1 MFAPKAEPEL
11 AELPLWIRPPSS
23 KWIRNKDRERP
34 IKFATKISELSF
46 LSGLKLFDPDDED
59 EEMLEEA
66 IGFRR
71 AGRQGLYVVYLL
83 YLGLKRNPLACFLL
97 AGIITQIVKEDLPD
111 TTRRRRQ
118 LHRRAV
124 GWLAA
129 IRPKDFNEDFG
140 FDPAKLLKLQKALHD
155 EVSERDR
162 TSNRRLALNEG
173 KIAVIKDP
181 VRKFRSDTTN
191 SDRYK
196 NLHEPLPLAGN
207 LDAQSAVDLLRA
219 LREEYPWADGLLSD
233 IETAVTL
240 SVSSGRRWLSIP
252 PLLIVG
258 PSGIGKSRLARRLS
272 ALSGVPYEIVN
283 CAGASDNR
291 SVAGTARGWGSAHPS
306 RIVEVFIDAQVANPI
321 VLVDELEKAG
331 GSEGNG
337 RITQSLLTML
347 EPETRGRF
355 YDEAL
360 STSVDLSFVNWI
372 CTANSLKDLGRPLL
386 SRLRIFHMPVPPPS
400 FAPKLLKSAI
410 RELGERY
417 GWTEDMLPT
426 LDPAVTSA
434 LKASMAKGASPRTL
448 VAMLEQI
455 LAIEVKRR
463 RSFLN

>member
-11 AELPLWIRPPSS
+11 AKLPLWIRPPSS
-23 KWIRNKDRERP
+23 KWIRNNDRKRP
-34 IKFATKISELSF
+34 IEFAMKIAALSF

-59 EEMLEEA
+59 EELLEEA

-71 AGRQGLYVVYLL
+71 AGRQGLYVAYLL
-83 YLGLKRNPLACFLL
+83 YLGLKRNALACFLL
-97 AGIITQIVKEDLPD
+97 AGIIAQIVKEDHPD
-111 TTRRRRQ
+111 TLRRRRQ

-140 FDPAKLLKLQKALHD
+140 FDPTKLMRFRTAVQD
-155 EVSERDR
+155 EISDRDR
-162 TSNRRLALNEG
+162 SSARQLALNEG
-173 KIAVIKDP
+173 KIAIIKDP

-196 NLHEPLPLAGN
+196 DLHEPLPLAGN
-207 LDAQSAVDLLRA
+207 LDAQRAADLLRA
-219 LREEYPWADGLLSD
+219 LHEDYPWADDLLND

-252 PLLIVG
+252 PILIIG
-258 PSGIGKSRLARRLS
+258 PPGIGKTRLVRRLS
-272 ALSGVPYEIVN
+272 ALSGVPYEVVN
-283 CAGASDNR
+283 GAGLSDNR
-291 SVAGTARGWGSAHPS
+291 SFAGTARGWGSAHPS
-306 RIVEVFIDAQVANPI
+306 RIVEVFVDTQVANPI

-331 GSEGNG
+331 GSEKNG
-337 RITQSLLTML
+337 QITQSLLTML
-347 EPETRGRF
+347 EPETNGRF

-360 STSVDLSFVNWI
+360 STSVDLSFVNWVF
-372 CTANSLKDLGRPLL
+372 TANSLKDLGRPLL
-386 SRLRIFHMPVPPPS
+386 SRLRIVHMPVPPPS
-400 FAPKLLKSAI
+400 FAPKFLKSAL

-426 LDPAVTSA
+426 LDPVVTSA
-434 LKASMAKGASPRTL
+434 LKMSMAKGASPRTL

-455 LAIEVKRR
+455 LAIEAKRR
-463 RSFLN
+463 RGSLN